1 MWWVKWPCHG
11 AGDAAGGSD
20 DESWAG
26 RLKGEEEEGATAE
39 KGRGI
44 EGDGNT
50 DATGWP
56 TGCVCLTYSAWLYAG
71 MLSGTGNVEEAREA
85 SRVPARGKMA
95 QDSAGGVGVLKLRTG
110 SMMKASSH
118 ANCKPCAAVNPRPS
132 LPLSLHR
139 TAERCPRTR
148 MRSPSQ
154 ATLPHSIGLAADR
167 GLQRRRLLFVAPA
180 VCLLLAVLA
189 HVQANARRGQAPF
202 PGMGGGGVSS
212 AGQQLSALAGGTVEQ
227 TLLHR
232 SQARHARR
240 GRDAHANHDGGRDGV
255 MHYSAD
261 GIEA

>member
-1 MWWVKWPCHG
+1 M
-11 AGDAAGGSD
+11 
-20 DESWAG
+20 G

-118 ANCKPCAAVNPRPS
+118 ANCKPCAAVNPLPS
-132 LPLSLHR
+132 LPLSPSHR
-139 TAERCPRTR
+139 RALPTDTHALPVSGHSATALGWPQTVAFRDAGRFSSRPPLAFSSLCWHACKPTR
-148 MRSPSQ
+148 AEAKLPSP
-154 ATLPHSIGLAADR
+154 
-167 GLQRRRLLFVAPA
+167 
-180 VCLLLAVLA
+180 
-189 HVQANARRGQAPF
+189 
-202 PGMGGGGVSS
+202 GGVSS
-212 AGQQLSALAGGTVEQ
+212 AGQQLSTLAGGTIKQ
-227 TLLHR
+227 T
-232 SQARHARR
+232 
-240 GRDAHANHDGGRDGV
+240 
-255 MHYSAD
+255 
-261 GIEA
+261 